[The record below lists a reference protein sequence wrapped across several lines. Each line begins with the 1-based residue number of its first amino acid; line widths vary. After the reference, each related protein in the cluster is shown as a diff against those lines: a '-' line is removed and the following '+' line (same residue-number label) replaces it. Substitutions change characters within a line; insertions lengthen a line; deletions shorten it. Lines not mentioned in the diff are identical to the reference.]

1 MKTHRLHAAMRALLP
16 IAVLMLPLS
25 WSSAVLAQS
34 SSCTQGSTCVSV
46 GGNNANDP
54 LAKEEARQSKDQ
66 WDETQHLRKKVNNR
80 KEKDFD
86 KYDVAQDAKDQCL
99 SSSNFNAYWEPN
111 TERCLDRQSGH
122 KINP

>member
-1 MKTHRLHAAMRALLP
+1 MKNNCLRIALRVLLP
-16 IAVLMLPLS
+16 AAVLMLPLS
-25 WSSAVLAQS
+25 WSSMAQAQLS
-34 SSCTQGSTCVSV
+34 HCSQGSTCVTV

-54 LAKEEARQSKDQ
+54 LAKEAARQSKEQ
-66 WDETQHLRKKVNNR
+66 WDETRRLRNKVNTR

-86 KYDVAQDAKDQCL
+86 KYDVAEDAKDKCL

-111 TERCLDRQSGH
+111 TQRCLDRQSGH